1 MVNEELEFL
10 RAVQDA
16 AERFKLDDTH
26 QTAVLLR
33 LVCHIVIANGMGD
46 SDLIETVSEML
57 GDVRNSR
64 AEIQAQRS
72 ARQGLLA

>member
-1 MVNEELEFL
+1 MDNELEFL
-10 RAVQDA
+10 RAVQSA
-16 AERFKLDDTH
+16 AERFKLDDMH

-33 LVCHIVIANGMGD
+33 LVCHIVIANAMED

-64 AEIQAQRS
+64 TEIQAQRS
-72 ARQGLLA
+72 ACQGLLA